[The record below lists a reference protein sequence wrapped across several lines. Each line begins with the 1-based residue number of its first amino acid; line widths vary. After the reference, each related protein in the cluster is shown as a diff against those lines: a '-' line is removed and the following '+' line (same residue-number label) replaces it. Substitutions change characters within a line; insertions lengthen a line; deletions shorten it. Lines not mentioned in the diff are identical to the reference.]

1 MMEATPPA
9 SPVPEGTAPPGTLA
23 AAFPP
28 AAPRLFG
35 RARGVLGFA
44 GALVAFAAAFA
55 GYRLYEK
62 DRAETAAE
70 LVRIRA
76 YLDARA
82 QAEALPVQARE
93 KARAPV
99 APVAPVA
106 AAPVEAKPRPRIES
120 AVRAAPKPRPA
131 KPKLSAQPHRK
142 PVTDKP
148 RRPAVQAA
156 ERPKNVDR
164 IWSER
169 VERECS
175 PGFVGLICREWLKF
189 DLCRTHDAW
198 GKASI
203 CPAVE
208 KPPPAV
214 MSGSLG

>member
-1 MMEATPPA
+1 MEATPPPA
-9 SPVPEGTAPPGTLA
+9 SPVPEGTAPPGDLA

-28 AAPRLFG
+28 PSPRAFD

-44 GALVAFAAAFA
+44 GALVALAVAFA

-82 QAEALPVQARE
+82 QAEAVPVQARE

-99 APVAPVA
+99 APVAPLA
-106 AAPVEAKPRPRIES
+106 AASVDAKPRPRIEP
-120 AVRAAPKPRPA
+120 AVRVAPKPRPA
-131 KPKLSAQPHRK
+131 KPKPSAQPHPK
-142 PVTDKP
+142 QVTEKP
-148 RRPAVQAA
+148 RRPAVQPV

-189 DLCRTHDAW
+189 DLCRAHDAW

-203 CPAVE
+203 CPAAE